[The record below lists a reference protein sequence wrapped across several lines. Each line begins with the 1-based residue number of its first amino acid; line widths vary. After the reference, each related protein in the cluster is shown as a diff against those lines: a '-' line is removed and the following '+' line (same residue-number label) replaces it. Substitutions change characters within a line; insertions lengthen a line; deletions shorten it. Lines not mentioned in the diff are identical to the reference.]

1 MTMWARLRTTL
12 EMIKFEHTVF
22 ALPFALISTL
32 LAAEGLPSA
41 WKALWIVVAMVGAR
55 SAAMTFNR
63 IVDLRFDRQNPR
75 TNKRALPA
83 GDLSM
88 GFAIGFTVIASGIFV
103 LAAAMLNPLCLVLS
117 IPVLGILFGYSYTKR
132 FTPLSH
138 LVLGFAIGLA
148 PLGAWIAIRGEFA
161 LIPLLLT
168 GVVTLW
174 IGGFD
179 IIYACQD
186 TAFDRGAR
194 LFSMPANWGLG
205 TALAV
210 STGLHAGAVALLVA
224 VAFVSGLGVIGYAG
238 IAIVAGILFWEH
250 RIVAPD
256 DLSRVDVAFFNLNGY
271 VSVLLLA
278 AVATD
283 VLLQ

>member
-1 MTMWARLRTTL
+1 MWARLRTTL